1 MYLVV
6 GLGNPENEYKGTRHN
21 VGFEVINKLCFDY
34 NISINKSKLRA
45 HIGEGHIHGEKIIF
59 AKPQTYMNLSGESV
73 KAIINFYKIELKNII
88 VIYDEIALNVGDI
101 RIKEKG
107 SAGGHN
113 GIKNII
119 SQLGTD
125 EFLRIRVGVG
135 EKPKNMVLS
144 NYVLSGFNKCEQD
157 KIIEGITKAGEAVD
171 CVIKET
177 PSMAMN
183 KYNVR
188 KSVINKEDKND

>member
-6 GLGNPENEYKGTRHN
+6 GLGNPEDEYKGTRHN

-34 NISINKSKLRA
+34 NISINKLKLKA
-45 HIGEGHIHGEKIIF
+45 YLGEGYIYGEKVIF

-73 KAIINFYKIELKNII
+73 KAIVNFYKLKLENII
-88 VIYDEIALNVGDI
+88 VIYDEIAINVGDI

-113 GIKNII
+113 GVKNII
-119 SQLGTD
+119 DKLETD
-125 EFLRIRVGVG
+125 QFLRIRVGVG

-144 NYVLSGFNKCEQD
+144 NYVLSGFNKSEQH
-157 KIIEGITKAGEAVD
+157 KIIEGITKAGEAVE

-177 PSMAMN
+177 PIIAMN
-183 KYNVR
+183 KYNV
-188 KSVINKEDKND
+188 KKNVIDKEVTNE